1 MFIYTIM
8 SAIGALVL
16 FGIVLSIALRRVVPT
31 NMVNIVQSK
40 KTTTSY
46 GAGLDAG
53 NVYWQWPSWVPV
65 VGVSVIKLPVSN
77 FDLSLTGY
85 EAYDKDRVPFV
96 VDVTAFFRIS
106 DTDKAAQRVTNITEL
121 HEQLNQIVQGAV
133 RKVLAS
139 DIIDQIMLQR
149 AKFGEQFTDEVGEQL
164 REWGVEPVKSM
175 ELMDIRD
182 GNDSNV
188 IANIMAMKT
197 SHIDMES
204 RTEVAKN
211 RKAAETAEIE
221 AQQEIDIRA
230 QEAEQ
235 RVGERTAEKTKA
247 VGIADEQ
254 ARQQVLT
261 EERETKEK
269 DMAVK
274 KVEEVRQAEI
284 EKEKQV
290 VAAEQEKETTI
301 LVAEGDL
308 AAEQRKAEG
317 IQAVGDAE
325 AAARK
330 AMELAQ
336 VEPQITL
343 AKEIGENDGY
353 QDYLVRVELVAANK
367 DVGIAQA
374 AALEAADVKVIAN
387 QGDAVSGAT
396 TAMQLFT
403 PQGGTQLAGMLEA
416 LSQTPAGQAALNKLG
431 VKATDK
437 PTPKASKPAVK
448 KTSAAKPKPKA
459 KAPTITVE
467 AKPKPDPKSGS

>member
-1 MFIYTIM
+1 MFLY
-8 SAIGALVL
+8 SLAAVIG
-16 FGIVLSIALRRVVPT
+16 GIILLGFLLSVALRRVVPT

-40 KTTTSY
+40 KRTTSY
-46 GAGLDAG
+46 GSGLKAG
-53 NVYWQWPSWVPV
+53 NVYWHWPRWMPV

-77 FDLSLTGY
+77 FDLSLIGY

-106 DTDKAAQRVTNITEL
+106 DTDRAAQRVTDIGEL

-164 REWGVEPVKSM
+164 LEWGVEPVKSM

-182 GNDSNV
+182 GEDSNV

-254 ARQQVLT
+254 ARQEVLE
-261 EERETKEK
+261 EERTTKEK

-330 AMELAQ
+330 AMELAL

-367 DVGIAQA
+367 EVGVAQA
-374 AALEAADVKVIAN
+374 TALEKADVKVIAN
-387 QGDAVSGAT
+387 QGDAVTGAT

-416 LSQTPAGQAALNKLG
+416 FAQTPAGQAALEKLG
-431 VKATDK
+431 VTAPKK
-437 PTPKASKPAVK
+437 PVS
-448 KTSAAKPKPKA
+448 SRPKA
-459 KAPTITVE
+459 KAKATGRSTKSESTTPVLK
-467 AKPKPDPKSGS
+467 APPKPDAKA

>member
-1 MFIYTIM
+1 MFLYTF
-8 SAIGALVL
+8 AAVIG
-16 FGIVLSIALRRVVPT
+16 GIILLGFLLSVALRRVVPT

-40 KTTTSY
+40 KKTTSY
-46 GAGLDAG
+46 GAGLKAG
-53 NVYWQWPSWVPV
+53 NVYWHWPRWVPV

-106 DTDKAAQRVTNITEL
+106 DTDKAAQRVTNIGEL

-139 DIIDQIMLQR
+139 DVIDQIMLQR

-164 REWGVEPVKSM
+164 LEWGVEPVKSM

-182 GNDSNV
+182 GDDSNV

-221 AQQEIDIRA
+221 AQQVIDIRA

-254 ARQQVLT
+254 ARQQVLE
-261 EERETKEK
+261 EERETKER

-325 AAARK
+325 AVARK
-330 AMELAQ
+330 AMELAL

-367 DVGIAQA
+367 EVGVAQA
-374 AALEAADVKVIAN
+374 TALEKADVKVIAN
-387 QGDAVSGAT
+387 QGDAISGAT

-416 LSQTPAGQAALNKLG
+416 FAQTPAGQAALEKLG
-431 VKATDK
+431 V
-437 PTPKASKPAVK
+437 
-448 KTSAAKPKPKA
+448 TSAAKPKKTSRAKRKTTPGKPATIDLPATNITPTVKPTGKA
-459 KAPTITVE
+459 
-467 AKPKPDPKSGS
+467 

>member
-1 MFIYTIM
+1 MFLYSIATV
-8 SAIGALVL
+8 IG
-16 FGIVLSIALRRVVPT
+16 GIILLGFLLSVALRRVVPT

-40 KTTTSY
+40 KRTTSY
-46 GAGLDAG
+46 GSGLKAG
-53 NVYWQWPSWVPV
+53 NVYWHWPRWMPV

-77 FDLSLTGY
+77 FDLSLIGY

-106 DTDKAAQRVTNITEL
+106 DTDRAAQRVTNIGEL

-149 AKFGEQFTDEVGEQL
+149 AKFGEQFTEEVSEQL
-164 REWGVEPVKSM
+164 QEWGVEPVKSM

-182 GNDSNV
+182 GTDSNV

-254 ARQQVLT
+254 ARQEVLE
-261 EERETKEK
+261 EERTTTEK

-301 LVAEGDL
+301 LVAEGEL

-367 DVGIAQA
+367 DVGVAQA
-374 AALEAADVKVIAN
+374 SALEKADVKVIAN
-387 QGDAVSGAT
+387 QGDAINGAT

-416 LSQTPAGQAALNKLG
+416 FAQTPAGQAALEKLG
-431 VKATDK
+431 VAPAKKA
-437 PTPKASKPAVK
+437 
-448 KTSAAKPKPKA
+448 PKPKTAATKAIAKPRA
-459 KAPTITVE
+459 KAT
-467 AKPKPDPKSGS
+467 PKPDASS

>member
-1 MFIYTIM
+1 MFLYTIL
-8 SAIGALVL
+8 SAIAGIIL
-16 FGIVLSIALRRVVPT
+16 FGVILSIALRRVVPT

-40 KTTTSY
+40 KKTTSY
-46 GAGLDAG
+46 GSGLKAG
-53 NVYWQWPSWVPV
+53 NVYWQWPRWVPI

-77 FDLSLTGY
+77 FDLSLIGY

-106 DTDKAAQRVTNITEL
+106 DTDRAAQRVTNITDL

-149 AKFGEQFTDEVGEQL
+149 AKFGEQFTLEVGEQL
-164 REWGVEPVKSM
+164 AEWGVEPVKSM

-182 GNDSNV
+182 GEDSIV

-235 RVGERTAEKTKA
+235 HVGERTAEKTKA
-247 VGIADEQ
+247 VGIADEI
-254 ARQQVLT
+254 ARQQILE
-261 EERETKEK
+261 EERTTKEK

-274 KVEEVRQAEI
+274 KVEEVRMAEI

-308 AAEQRKAEG
+308 TAEQRKAEG

-343 AKEIGENDGY
+343 AQEIGENDGY
-353 QDYLVRVELVAANK
+353 QDYLVRVELVEANK
-367 DVGIAQA
+367 EVGVAQA
-374 AALEAADVKVIAN
+374 AALEKADVKVIAN
-387 QGDAVSGAT
+387 QGDAVSG
-396 TAMQLFT
+396 
-403 PQGGTQLAGMLEA
+403 
-416 LSQTPAGQAALNKLG
+416 QAALSRLG
-431 VKATDK
+431 VAVSDK
-437 PTPKASKPAVK
+437 PEA
-448 KTSAAKPKPKA
+448 PKA
-459 KAPTITVE
+459 KKASSRGRAKNTAPVK
-467 AKPKPDPKSGS
+467 ARAVKPDLPAEKAKDKS